1 MQDLLI
7 RYTLDV
13 MHCQKNI
20 AENILRT
27 LCGEKDTLEVRLDM
41 KEVGICKHLWPI
53 CGKKRGSAILPRS
66 SYTLTKEERQV
77 FVEGI
82 RSLQTPLNMLVN

>member
-13 MHCQKNI
+13 MHCEKNI
-20 AENILRT
+20 TENIMKT
-27 LCGEKDTLEVRLDM
+27 IFGEKDTLGARLDM

-53 CGKKRGSAILPRS
+53 RGVKPDSVIFPRS
-66 SYTLTKEERQV
+66 SYVLTKEERQV
-77 FVEGI
+77 FVDQV
-82 RSLQTPLNMLVN
+82 RSLRTPT